1 MSLNWPQVFGPAW
14 WTLWVGQDIVVLRV
28 VSRQRVVLLR
38 TSPTSS
44 PLRPAPP
51 TVVTGTVN
59 GMNPDDPLGPDPYQT
74 GGTTRVS
81 AANMHWHD
89 AELALKVARHNYERW
104 VAAGHEDTRS
114 PAIMHA
120 YYTHEALDEA
130 ARAITLL
137 IDTFRSEAAASPTT
151 AAHTNI
157 PTRHR

>member
-1 MSLNWPQVFGPAW
+1 MSLIWPQVCGPAW
-14 WTLWVGQDIVVLRV
+14 GTLWVGQDIVVLRV
-28 VSRQRVVLLR
+28 VSRQRGVLLR

-89 AELALKVARHNYERW
+89 AELALKVARHHDERW
-104 VAAGHEDTRS
+104 VGDGSAATPPHD
-114 PAIMHA
+114 
-120 YYTHEALDEA
+120 
-130 ARAITLL
+130 
-137 IDTFRSEAAASPTT
+137 
-151 AAHTNI
+151 
-157 PTRHR
+157 

>member
-1 MSLNWPQVFGPAW
+1 MQW
-14 WTLWVGQDIVVLRV
+14 R
-28 VSRQRVVLLR
+28 
-38 TSPTSS
+38 
-44 PLRPAPP
+44 
-51 TVVTGTVN
+51 
-59 GMNPDDPLGPDPYQT
+59 
-74 GGTTRVS
+74 
-81 AANMHWHD
+81 D

-104 VAAGHEDTRS
+104 AAAGREDTPS

-130 ARAITLL
+130 ARAITTL